1 MREDVNDPLARA
13 FREHGEFFLFQP
25 TIIDID
31 RYDGVLLLNEQ
42 GDLYILLHNIGVQ
55 IIPFK
60 SRNIFQNLLEGKKD
74 IAGNVHRAPYSGI

>member
-1 MREDVNDPLARA
+1 MNECEWPISARIP
-13 FREHGEFFLFQP
+13 RTWRILLFQP

-60 SRNIFQNLLEGKKD
+60 SEKNFQTLLERK
-74 IAGNVHRAPYSGI
+74 I

>member
-1 MREDVNDPLARA
+1 M
-13 FREHGEFFLFQP
+13 
-25 TIIDID
+25 IIYIN

-60 SRNIFQNLLEGKKD
+60 SEKIFQNLSEGMKD
-74 IAGNVHRAPYSGI
+74 IASNVHKAPYTGI

>member
-1 MREDVNDPLARA
+1 M
-13 FREHGEFFLFQP
+13 FQP

-42 GDLYILLHNIGVQ
+42 GDLYIVLHNIDVQ

-60 SRNIFQNLLEGKKD
+60 SEKKIQNLLEGKKD
-74 IAGNVHRAPYSGI
+74 IASNVHRAPYSRI

>member
-1 MREDVNDPLARA
+1 MS
-13 FREHGEFFLFQP
+13 QP

-60 SRNIFQNLLEGKKD
+60 SEKKFQTLLEGKKD
-74 IAGNVHRAPYSGI
+74 IASSVHRAPYTGISIIISKNEKLFSGLTSF

>member
-1 MREDVNDPLARA
+1 
-13 FREHGEFFLFQP
+13 LFQP

-60 SRNIFQNLLEGKKD
+60 SEKIFQTLVEGKKD
-74 IAGNVHRAPYSGI
+74 IASNVHRAPYSGI

>member
-1 MREDVNDPLARA
+1 MEN
-13 FREHGEFFLFQP
+13 FFLFQP

-55 IIPFK
+55 ITPFK
-60 SRNIFQNLLEGKKD
+60 SKKCFKIYRKERKISLATYTEPLTQGSKLLSRKTRNFS
-74 IAGNVHRAPYSGI
+74 VV